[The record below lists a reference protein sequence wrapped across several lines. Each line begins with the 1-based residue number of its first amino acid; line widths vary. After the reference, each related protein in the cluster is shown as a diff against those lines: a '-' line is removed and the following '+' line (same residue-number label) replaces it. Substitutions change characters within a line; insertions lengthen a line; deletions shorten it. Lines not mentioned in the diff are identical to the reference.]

1 MLVPASARGSGS
13 GVRVLLQREQ
23 APIAQWLEQRAYTS
37 SVPDKHM
44 VLGSNPSGG
53 TGDGTVR
60 TAMLA
65 GSPEAGAA
73 SGDPVVLA
81 EPVSQ
86 GTPTQGAPDGARTRT
101 PLGIGF

>member
-1 MLVPASARGSGS
+1 MP
-13 GVRVLLQREQ
+13 
-23 APIAQWLEQRAYTS
+23 
-37 SVPDKHM
+37 
-44 VLGSNPSGG
+44 
-53 TGDGTVR
+53 
-60 TAMLA
+60 A

-73 SGDPVVLA
+73 SGDPVVLV